1 MKMKVSHMKMKVSHM
16 KMKVSHMKMK
26 VSHMKLKVS
35 HMKMKVSHMKKM
47 KVSRTKMLTSK
58 KCFFFMICLALNG
71 YKKTQTHFF
80 TLLTDSHHPL
90 SLFPTWHMFHLRA
103 QEHDHVSFESTRA
116 KA

>member
-1 MKMKVSHMKMKVSHM
+1 
-16 KMKVSHMKMK
+16 
-26 VSHMKLKVS
+26 
-35 HMKMKVSHMKKM
+35 
-47 KVSRTKMLTSK
+47 
-58 KCFFFMICLALNG
+58 MICLALNG